1 MRPYTGNSD
10 VPAKG
15 LRPGTKAWIEEVI
28 RLSGGA
34 LWNNGDFGV
43 RNMRSKETPS
53 VHGSGRA
60 VDLSYR
66 KIGSKGQ
73 VGHKGVDGGRKH
85 AVAVMR
91 VLVKYAEEVGLEA
104 ILDYFPKPY
113 GRGYRCDRG
122 GWSRYRRPTLAGA
135 PGGDWIH
142 CEISPEF
149 ADSPEKVRQGFAK
162 VRAALAQSA
171 PEADSEE

>member
-15 LRPGTKAWIEEVI
+15 LRPGMRVWIEEVI
-28 RLSGGA
+28 ALSGGA

-43 RNMRSKETPS
+43 RNMRSKSEPS

-66 KIGSKGQ
+66 KVGNKG
-73 VGHKGVDGGRKH
+73 KPGGRKH
-85 AVAVMR
+85 AVGVMR
-91 VLVKYAEEVGLEA
+91 VLVRYADEVGLEA

-122 GWSRYRRPTLAGA
+122 GWSRYRKPTITGA

-142 CEISPEF
+142 CEVSPEF
-149 ADSPEKVRQGFAK
+149 ADSPQKVREGFAK
-162 VRAALAQSA
+162 VRAALAQSG
-171 PEADSEE
+171 PQADSTE

>member
-1 MRPYTGNSD
+1 MSSKRIYTGNRD
-10 VPAKG
+10 GAAKG
-15 LRPGTKAWIEEVI
+15 LRPGMKVWIDEVI
-28 RLSGGA
+28 DLSGGV
-34 LWNNGDFGV
+34 LWNNGAFGI
-43 RNMRSKETPS
+43 RNMRSKESLS
-53 VHGSGRA
+53 VHATGRA

-66 KIGSKGQ
+66 GKKN
-73 VGHKGVDGGRKH
+73 GRRT
-85 AVAVMR
+85 AVEVMR
-91 VLVKYAEEVGLEA
+91 VLVRYAEEVGLEA

-149 ADSPEKVRQGFAK
+149 ADSPQKVRQGFAK
-162 VRAALAQSA
+162 IRAELSQGQSQAGQAQ
-171 PEADSEE
+171 

>member
-1 MRPYTGNSD
+1 MKPYTGNSD

-15 LRPGTKAWIEEVI
+15 LRPGTKEWINQVI
-28 RLSGGA
+28 NLSDGA

-43 RNMRSKETPS
+43 RDMRSKSEPS

-66 KIGSKGQ
+66 KMPTKG
-73 VGHKGVDGGRKH
+73 KANGRKH
-85 AVAVMR
+85 AVDIMR
-91 VLVKYAEEVGLEA
+91 ILVEFEMEIGLEA
-104 ILDYFPKPY
+104 ILDYFPKPW
-113 GRGYRCDRG
+113 GRGWRCDRG
-122 GWSRYRRPTLAGA
+122 GWSRYKRKTISGA

-149 ADSPEKVRQGFAK
+149 ADDPKKVREGFAK
-162 VRAALAQSA
+162 VRAALENRKRQAG
-171 PEADSEE
+171 

>member
-15 LRPGTKAWIEEVI
+15 LRPGMKVWIDEVI
-28 RLSGGA
+28 ALSGGA

-43 RNMRSKETPS
+43 RNMRSKSEPS

-66 KIGSKGQ
+66 KVGTKG
-73 VGHKGVDGGRKH
+73 KPGGRKH
-85 AVAVMR
+85 AVGVMR
-91 VLVKYAEEVGLEA
+91 VLVRYADEIGLEA
-104 ILDYFPKPY
+104 ILDYFPKPH

-122 GWSRYRRPTLAGA
+122 GWSRYRKHTITGA

-142 CEISPEF
+142 CEVSPEF
-149 ADSPEKVRQGFAK
+149 ADNPKKVREGFAK
-162 VRAALAQSA
+162 VRAALAQSG

>member
-15 LRPGTKAWIEEVI
+15 LRPGTKVWIEEVI
-28 RLSGGA
+28 ALSGGA
-34 LWNNGDFGV
+34 LWNNGDFAI
-43 RNMRSKETPS
+43 RNMRSKESAS

-66 KIGSKGQ
+66 KMPNKG
-73 VGHKGVDGGRKH
+73 KAGGRKH
-85 AVAVMR
+85 AVGVMR
-91 VLVKYAEEVGLEA
+91 VLVRYAEEVGLEA

-149 ADSPEKVRQGFAK
+149 ADSPQKVRQGFAK
-162 VRAALAQSA
+162 IRAELSQGQSQAAQA
-171 PEADSEE
+171 

>member
-1 MRPYTGNSD
+1 MRPYTGNKD

-15 LRPGTKAWIEEVI
+15 LRPGMRVWIEEVI
-28 RLSGGA
+28 KLSDGA

-43 RNMRSKETPS
+43 RDMRSKGQPS

-66 KIGSKGQ
+66 KMPTKG
-73 VGHKGVDGGRKH
+73 KAGGRKY

-91 VLVKYAEEVGLEA
+91 VLVKHAEDVGLEA

-142 CEISPEF
+142 CEVSPEF
-149 ADSPEKVRQGFAK
+149 ADSPRKVREGFAK
-162 VRAALAQSA
+162 VRAALAQQVSQVGQVDK
-171 PEADSEE
+171 P